1 MANPALTL
9 LLLSPVAAALAL
21 LAYFLFV
28 RSRAAAAKPSAWEFF
43 STVCFWAVGTM
54 VAAGIFDAAVVST
67 FLGER
72 PFAIFVFGPPA
83 LAVGGVV
90 GAAMWRRHLMK
101 GR

>member
-1 MANPALTL
+1 VLSL
-9 LLLSPVAAALAL
+9 LLLSPLVAALVLA
-21 LAYFLFV
+21 AYFLRV
-28 RSRAAAAKPSAWEFF
+28 RSRAAAKPSAWEFF
-43 STVCFWAVGTM
+43 STVSFWAVGTM
-54 VAAGIFDAAVVST
+54 VAAGLFDAAVVST

-83 LAVGGVV
+83 LAVGALV

>member
-9 LLLSPVAAALAL
+9 LLLSPVAAALGL

-28 RSRAAAAKPSAWEFF
+28 RSRAAARPRAWEFF

-54 VAAGIFDAAVVST
+54 VAAGIVDAAVVST

-83 LAVGGVV
+83 LAVGAVV
-90 GAAMWRRHLMK
+90 GAAMWRRHFLK